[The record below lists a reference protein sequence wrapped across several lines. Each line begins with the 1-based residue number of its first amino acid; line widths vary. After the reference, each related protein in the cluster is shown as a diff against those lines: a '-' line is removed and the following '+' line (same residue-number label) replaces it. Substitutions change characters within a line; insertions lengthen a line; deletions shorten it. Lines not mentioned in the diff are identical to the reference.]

1 MRGINFLHGIE
12 KNKINLVRAEYFFHG
27 NRANGGSVIRGVNF
41 WHNKLAKQN
50 SVLSSIFSVIKI
62 SVITV
67 IAVVVGIPAVAQE
80 VNKSL
85 VKGNEL
91 YRKGEF
97 EKAIEQYRIVLE
109 KNPGNKPASYNMAN
123 ALYRSGK
130 FSEAEKLYDE
140 GLEGNEDRQSLHK
153 AYYNKG
159 VALTKQQKLEE
170 SVEAYKQAI
179 LLDPTDVD
187 TRFNLQKALVELRKR
202 QQADKKEEQDKDQKK
217 QQQPQ
222 KPQSKLSKRQVENL
236 LKSLQQREQEA
247 QKKMQQSR
255 RRGVTQPEKDW

>member
-1 MRGINFLHGIE
+1 MISSYYFDAIE
-12 KNKINLVRAEYFFHG
+12 KQSGNLNVDYPVKCTSIRNGITMKAIYFLIITAFM
-27 NRANGGSVIRGVNF
+27 A
-41 WHNKLAKQN
+41 ATPA
-50 SVLSSIFSVIKI
+50 I
-62 SVITV
+62 S
-67 IAVVVGIPAVAQE
+67 QE

-85 VKGNEL
+85 AKGNEN

-97 EKAIEQYRIVLE
+97 DKAIEQYRLVLE
-109 KNPGNKPASYNMAN
+109 KDPGNKTANYNLAN
-123 ALYRSGK
+123 ALFRTGK
-130 FSEAEKLYDE
+130 FSEAENLYNE
-140 GLEGNEDRQSLHK
+140 GLEGNEDRQALHK

-179 LLDPTDVD
+179 LLDPTDAD
-187 TRFNLQKALVELRKR
+187 KRFNLQKALVELRKR